1 MRSINFKKV
10 LDIPIAI
17 IDNFYSDED
26 YNKIIA
32 ELNYL
37 YEIGAYKSP
46 EDPDGP
52 GTAYEDGVA
61 LKGAK
66 GIHLDTA
73 YESRDM
79 SDILSINR
87 QLFDKDLSVELIKNS
102 PYFRYLSKC
111 DKDYTKV
118 HYYAQGDYYKPHTDQ
133 CAITA
138 ISWFYTKPR
147 GFFGGEFIIEKQIQV
162 DSLNNRMVIFPSILE
177 HEVREVIMQENQPG
191 KGRYSISQFLYM

>member
-46 EDPDGP
+46 EDPNGP

-79 SDILSINR
+79 SDILSLNR
-87 QLFDKDLSVELIKNS
+87 HTLCGLS
-102 PYFRYLSKC
+102 
-111 DKDYTKV
+111 
-118 HYYAQGDYYKPHTDQ
+118 
-133 CAITA
+133 
-138 ISWFYTKPR
+138 
-147 GFFGGEFIIEKQIQV
+147 
-162 DSLNNRMVIFPSILE
+162 
-177 HEVREVIMQENQPG
+177 
-191 KGRYSISQFLYM
+191 